1 MLLKLLL
8 VYRTLYAGF
17 LLGTARERTGILTG
31 LVLLLAPRT
40 SGHNLTFKAR

>member
-17 LLGTARERTGILTG
+17 LLGTARERTGVNFNRIG
-31 LVLLLAPRT
+31 AA
-40 SGHNLTFKAR
+40 SGPANERA